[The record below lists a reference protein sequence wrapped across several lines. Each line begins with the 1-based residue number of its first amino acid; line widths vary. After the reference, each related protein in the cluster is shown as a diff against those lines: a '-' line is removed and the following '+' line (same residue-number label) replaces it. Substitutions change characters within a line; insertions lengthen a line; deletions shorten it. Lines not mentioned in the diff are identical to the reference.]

1 MPACCRGRCI
11 VGAGWFL
18 MCAASAADTPLRHNY
33 YALRHGQSL
42 ANVEGVI
49 SSDPAVACNHHGLS
63 ETGLQQARR
72 AAEAVC
78 AEALSTGVD
87 GVAIVSSDFKRAWQT
102 AQAVHTAVIARGLS
116 CVPASAVCAE
126 TLLRERS
133 FGTLSGGPDSRY
145 ADVWVHDAVSATH
158 TEFGSEPVT
167 SVRERAWGVVERLE
181 AELPGRCMVVLV
193 AHGDVLQILQT
204 RFACVDPRTH
214 RSLPHLETA
223 TLRRLSLP
231 LAAGA
236 G

>member
-1 MPACCRGRCI
+1 
-11 VGAGWFL
+11 

-126 TLLRERS
+126 TLHRGDAFPAVCTSQGTAQPHPPKILRRGLLQD
-133 FGTLSGGPDSRY
+133 F
-145 ADVWVHDAVSATH
+145 HH
-158 TEFGSEPVT
+158 SEP
-167 SVRERAWGVVERLE
+167 SA
-181 AELPGRCMVVLV
+181 
-193 AHGDVLQILQT
+193 
-204 RFACVDPRTH
+204 
-214 RSLPHLETA
+214 
-223 TLRRLSLP
+223 
-231 LAAGA
+231 
-236 G
+236 

>member
-1 MPACCRGRCI
+1 MK
-11 VGAGWFL
+11 AGWLL
-18 MCAASAADTPLRHNY
+18 MCAASAAVTPLRHNY

-42 ANVEGVI
+42 ANVEGII

-145 ADVWVHDAVSATH
+145 ADVWVHDAVSAT
-158 TEFGSEPVT
+158 TPSLDQSLSPAFAS
-167 SVRERAWGVVERLE
+167 
-181 AELPGRCMVVLV
+181 GR
-193 AHGDVLQILQT
+193 
-204 RFACVDPRTH
+204 
-214 RSLPHLETA
+214 
-223 TLRRLSLP
+223 
-231 LAAGA
+231 GA
-236 G
+236 